1 MFRTFV
7 IPTSKELI
15 KEVNSILY
23 CFIWNGKDKVKRHAL
38 ISDIEM
44 GGVKLLDIDSM
55 ISAKRVTCLKKF
67 LEDYQST
74 RKKILDKFRSPVGGR
89 FVYIVIFTRLN

>member
-1 MFRTFV
+1 MFRASV

-15 KEVNSILY
+15 KDVNSILY
-23 CFIWNGKDKVKRHAL
+23 SFIWNGKDKVKRHAL

-44 GGVKLLDIDSM
+44 GGLKMLDIDSM
-55 ISAKRVTCLKKF
+55 ISAKRIICLKKF

-74 RKKILDKFRSPVGGR
+74 WKTILDFFHQLEDV
-89 FVYIVIFTRLN
+89 FFYIVIFTLLN